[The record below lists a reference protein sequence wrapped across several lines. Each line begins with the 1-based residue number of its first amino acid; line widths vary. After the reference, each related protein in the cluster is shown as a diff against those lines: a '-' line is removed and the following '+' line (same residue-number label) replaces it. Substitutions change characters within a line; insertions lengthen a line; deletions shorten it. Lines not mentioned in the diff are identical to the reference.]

1 MTSPPFWEP
10 LKRRRRI
17 KEAMKEDAFSGGE
30 DATAAVT
37 LSKCFDLW

>member
-10 LKRRRRI
+10 LARRRI

-30 DATAAVT
+30 DATGTVT